1 MEVIYEEKR
10 HGLTIKIYQDD
21 CDENQNPRHW
31 DNLGTMVCF
40 HRRYELGDKH
50 TMSIEEAR
58 EFRQSKDI
66 IAWKAFSLARPHG
79 LGLSA
84 KCG

>member
-40 HRRYELGDKH
+40 HKGMAQGY
-50 TMSIEEAR
+50 
-58 EFRQSKDI
+58 
-66 IAWKAFSLARPHG
+66 
-79 LGLSA
+79 
-84 KCG
+84 